1 MRSLHNLLDIVNGSV
16 GPDGQR
22 HGGLHQRG
30 VNLKVLK
37 QGIDTS
43 TPQGR
48 LTFHILA
55 AIDEFQREL
64 IVKGTRDGLAAARAR
79 GGKGGRKPVLTEAQQ
94 AEALRLYEQLG
105 ADGKRAFTVA

>member
-1 MRSLHNLLDIVNGSV
+1 M
-16 GPDGQR
+16 
-22 HGGLHQRG
+22 
-30 VNLKVLK
+30 LK

-64 IVKGTRDGLAAARAR
+64 IVEGTRDGLAAARAR